1 MTLLLYGTLGSA
13 HCEWSA
19 SSAPAL
25 QRYVDARCN
34 DARCKGQQWC
44 EMNGVLQQVDCCCCT
59 APDSSSR
66 VTQVCRSRL
75 PIIDHDRDRLWSITD
90 HWSRI
95 FKKPPRWS
103 VNSILEMIGYS
114 IIYDHFKMA
123 SKICRDSVRTPEID
137 FFLNFYCRSA
147 D

>member
-44 EMNGVLQQVDCCCCT
+44 EMNGVLQQVDCCCT
-59 APDSSSR
+59 GTVPDSSSR
-66 VTQVCRSRL
+66 VRSMLRAYVNLRYVAGKLRIWLGPEHPSSRVLCMIL
-75 PIIDHDRDRLWSITD
+75 PRKEDGGHIEG
-90 HWSRI
+90 
-95 FKKPPRWS
+95 KKTLRTES
-103 VNSILEMIGYS
+103 LLN
-114 IIYDHFKMA
+114 KMA
-123 SKICRDSVRTPEID
+123 VARIRW
-137 FFLNFYCRSA
+137 FLQVITCS
-147 D
+147 